1 MAKSARGDPRK
12 PAGEI
17 TFACARCKV
26 DGRVYTFRAAPA
38 RIEDDPE
45 AGHHPWR
52 YFAGCQG
59 CGAEC
64 EQAGWE
70 KALFK
75 AWANATG
82 PRTPEGMAA
91 TAENLKG
98 HPTAEEA
105 RRTRFNA
112 MKHGLNARVATYFP
126 AKPDGYAFCA
136 SCEVNREW
144 CAEQPACV
152 KRAENFML
160 HHAAFDQRKPE
171 LLAELHG
178 DAHAAIFSLIQQ
190 ILQSIMAE
198 GVRLKSPVW
207 YNDKDGRLHF
217 VKVMREDG
225 EEEQIYEINSH
236 PLLKSLAELLKAA
249 NLSLSDMGMTVK
261 VAESIDEDEMGR
273 LRAAG
278 GQAAPEAIESYLKRA
293 QAQLEDLRGVVD
305 RARAR
310 REEDPVLLEFNREA
324 GTFEPPGERVVRAE
338 REPARSISPNVE
350 NDPEGAV

>member
-1 MAKSARGDPRK
+1 MAKSGRPQK
-12 PAGEI
+12 PLGEI

-26 DGRVYTFRAAPA
+26 EGKSYTFRSAPA
-38 RIEDDPE
+38 RVEDDADQE
-45 AGHHPWR
+45 HHPWR
-52 YFAGCQG
+52 YFSACPG
-59 CGAEC
+59 CGDEC

-70 KALFK
+70 RALLK
-75 AWANATG
+75 AWSNATG
-82 PRTPEGMAA
+82 PKTPEGKAA
-91 TAENLKG
+91 AAENLKG
-98 HPTAEEA
+98 HPTPEEA

-136 SCEVNREW
+136 SCDVNREW

-152 KRAENFML
+152 KRAESFML

-178 DAHAAIFSLIQQ
+178 DAHAAIFSVIQQ

-198 GVRLKSPVW
+198 GVRLKVPVW
-207 YNDKDGRLHF
+207 YSDKDGGLHF
-217 VKVMREDG
+217 VKVED
-225 EEEQIYEINSH
+225 EEGNVQQIYEINSH

-261 VAESIDEDEMGR
+261 VAEASDDEEMGR
-273 LRAAG
+273 LRADRTP
-278 GQAAPEAIESYLKRA
+278 PEAIEDYAKRA
-293 QAQLEDLRGVVD
+293 EAQLAGIRDIVE

-310 REEDPVLLEFNREA
+310 REEDPVLLEYNREA
-324 GTFEPPGERVVRAE
+324 GTFEPARDRKGEGQA
-338 REPARSISPNVE
+338 
-350 NDPEGAV
+350 